1 MERSEAKS
9 NRIKIRMDKHES
21 ALRTFLIMGIPVQPR
36 LLGTGF
42 LEWLDGQDDRVPV
55 DLAQGFVAI
64 D

>member
-1 MERSEAKS
+1 
-9 NRIKIRMDKHES
+9 
-21 ALRTFLIMGIPVQPR
+21 MGIPVQPR